1 MSKQKHSHSY
11 HRYFE
16 NYAEKE
22 ILLPGGGRTIQ
33 RVYVGKYY
41 RADISDQQLRRQKI
55 TFALLFLCALA
66 GYFAGALM
74 ADVSAVS
81 FVALAT
87 MPPLVALLFLGI
99 AVFYRLTVPRE
110 MEIRAFRD
118 SSDNLLRSSMAF
130 FICMVLC
137 FAASLAGC
145 LLIPLFSLGENLFS
159 LLCYLISG
167 IAALKIHLM
176 ERSTPYQSLLPK
188 QERPRESS
196 PIRYE
201 MPD

>member
-22 ILLPGGGRTIQ
+22 VLLPGGGHTIQ

-41 RADISDQQLRRQKI
+41 RADISDEQLRRQKK
-55 TFALLFLCALA
+55 TVGLLFFGVLA
-66 GYFAGALM
+66 SYLAGALT
-74 ADVSAVS
+74 AVVSAVP
-81 FVALAT
+81 FVAICT
-87 MPPLVALLFLGI
+87 MPPLVALLLLGI
-99 AVFYRLTVPRE
+99 SVFYRLTVPRE

-118 SSDNLLRSSMAF
+118 SSDNLRRSSMG
-130 FICMVLC
+130 FILCIAVC
-137 FAASLAGC
+137 FAATLVGC
-145 LLIPLFSLGENLFS
+145 LIVPLFTLAETVPS
-159 LLCYLISG
+159 LLFYLLSAVSAG
-167 IAALKIHLM
+167 KIYLT
-176 ERSTPYQSLLPK
+176 EKNTPYITLLPK
-188 QERPRESS
+188 HERPSESS

>member
-41 RADISDQQLRRQKI
+41 RADISEQQLRRQKI
-55 TFALLFLCALA
+55 SFALLFLCVLA
-66 GYFAGALM
+66 GYFAGALT
-74 ADVSAVS
+74 AGVSAVS

-99 AVFYRLTVPRE
+99 AIFYRLTVPRE

-118 SSDNLLRSSMAF
+118 SSYNLQRSSIVF
-130 FICMVLC
+130 FICMVIC
-137 FAASLAGC
+137 FVASLAGC
-145 LLIPLFSLGENLFS
+145 LLISLFPLGENLFS

-167 IAALKIHLM
+167 AASLKIHLM
-176 ERSTPYQSLLPK
+176 EKNTPYQSLLPRN
-188 QERPRESS
+188 ERPSESS